1 MECKENYTRL
11 INGGHDYADKYLK
24 RLFQFRFCGCVAS
37 TFRWKEDTQSLSK
50 KNSVPCVVIFKQ
62 GHFYITLCYLKHRD
76 LVLENSFLLA
86 AKWSRM
92 YREFSKVILWARVC
106 KTSTR
111 YRFWNQ
117 NTILATVNWS
127 HLYIIINQSFASA
140 RIHWP

>member
-1 MECKENYTRL
+1 M
-11 INGGHDYADKYLK
+11 GGMIMLTSTLK
-24 RLFQFRFCGCVAS
+24 DFFSSDFVDVWHLHSDG
-37 TFRWKEDTQSLSK
+37 KKTQ

-111 YRFWNQ
+111 YRF
-117 NTILATVNWS
+117 
-127 HLYIIINQSFASA
+127 
-140 RIHWP
+140 